1 MKMNANSNASNTDT
15 LRHRAARL
23 LPGLAFALMSLPA
36 AAELD
41 LPISGWRPGD
51 PDTPF
56 TQAVEYPAVRPSIS
70 ANTPGSALIQGRIRA
85 HEKQANPATL
95 IVNGNAMPMR
105 LDESG
110 AFARPYSF
118 GAGSNSVEVISGN
131 ERSRVQFYQSA
142 NGQPVSR
149 LRVMLSWDTNGTD
162 LDLHVITPSGQHAWY
177 GQRAINGG
185 AIDIDVTD
193 GYGPEIFASPAP
205 EKGLYQI
212 YINFYGGRGDGYDE
226 DHKVANALTIARLT
240 ITTNENTPHEKRQEF
255 TVPMRFSGELILVR
269 QFMYP

>member
-1 MKMNANSNASNTDT
+1 MNTNVNANATHTNTF
-15 LRHRAARL
+15 RRSVARL
-23 LPGLAFALMSLPA
+23 VPALTLVLSSVPAF
-36 AAELD
+36 AELD
-41 LPISGWRPGD
+41 APIAGWRLGD

-56 TQAVEYPAVRPSIS
+56 TQTVQYPAVRPNIDADTPLS
-70 ANTPGSALIQGRIRA
+70 AQIRGRIRA
-85 HEKQANPATL
+85 RGKQPNTATL
-95 IVNGNAMPMR
+95 VVNGNAMPVR
-105 LDESG
+105 LDEGG

-118 GAGSNSVEVISGN
+118 GAGSNSVEIVSGE
-131 ERSRVQFYQSA
+131 ERSRVQFHQSA

-149 LRVMLSWDTNGTD
+149 LRVVLSWDTDRTD

-177 GQRAINGG
+177 GQRVVNGG

-212 YINFYGGRGDGYDE
+212 YINFYGGSGS
-226 DHKVANALTIARLT
+226 NSLTTAHLA
-240 ITTNENTPHEKRQEF
+240 ITTNENSPHEKRQEF
-255 TVPMRFSGELILVR
+255 TVPMRFSGELVLVR